1 MPIFQGS
8 RCLDS
13 FGHEDEVDDK
23 RVNNEW
29 SKIILMPKKFC
40 GWTSTHTKDILITM
54 TIDRHVGCGHRSLT
68 SAMYYGQNGQIFGV
82 KCDKYF
88 ILKKKNP
95 EVFGSSSINQVVKV
109 FGIFHPSPFCGHF
122 Y

>member
-54 TIDRHVGCGHRSLT
+54 TIDRHVGCGHRSLNLRYVLWAKWT
-68 SAMYYGQNGQIFGV
+68 NFWCKM
-82 KCDKYF
+82 
-88 ILKKKNP
+88 
-95 EVFGSSSINQVVKV
+95 
-109 FGIFHPSPFCGHF
+109 
-122 Y
+122 